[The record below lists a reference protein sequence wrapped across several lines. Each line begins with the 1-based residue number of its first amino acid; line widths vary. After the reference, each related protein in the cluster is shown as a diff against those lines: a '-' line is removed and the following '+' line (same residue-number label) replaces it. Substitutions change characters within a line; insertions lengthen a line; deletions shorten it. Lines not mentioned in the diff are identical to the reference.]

1 MSDTKKNVKSMDTAE
16 FRTQILEIKEIIEY
30 FLLHTLPDNYLDVD
44 NFSEAVNVFNQDL
57 STLHDSLLTIINYFT
72 LQQNAIRA
80 LMTLDTVVNSVH
92 IKTQNSD
99 ILLHSLRMVILPQLE
114 VFVQNIFSAVKAKN
128 RVQKYLKDSPNL
140 NRLPEIVNE
149 LVEKNQI
156 FLDIIELQKSTES
169 NLIEQSLQSM
179 LMSRLETSRKNID
192 KMKENM
198 KSKFNKES
206 EESKPSQEDEPNKIS
221 EEEAS

>member
-1 MSDTKKNVKSMDTAE
+1 MDTAE

-80 LMTLDTVVNSVH
+80 LMTLDKVVNAVH

-156 FLDIIELQKSTES
+156 FLDIIELHKSTES

-192 KMKENM
+192 KMKENL